1 MVKHFKYLASLMLL
15 QSVTLVF
22 ADNQPLLLQQIV
34 QSKPNL
40 QAVEKAKKQIADL
53 KEIKLQDISLTPFH
67 LRKKNPINDSAVYC
81 TECHLPLPHQK
92 HLRSRAFLNMHTDY
106 IACETCHFRPEA
118 LELNY
123 AWFDYQQHKVLEAQA
138 TQFRSGR
145 KPDDK
150 SPLVARE
157 GKLKIVP
164 IFKDEPVI
172 FTKRDANAKAIYD
185 QWKAANQDE
194 KAQLKAKL
202 HGPLSP
208 KGPECSAC
216 HISEVDAKSHSGA
229 DKLKRPLLNLT
240 ELGANAQQRSAIE
253 QNTIVAFFAHYQP
266 DVDDNNIT
274 VREDAKQQHASDKEQ
289 RIKITQFLK

>member
-1 MVKHFKYLASLMLL
+1 MVKHFKYWVSLLML
-15 QSVTLVF
+15 QSVTQVF
-22 ADNQPLLLQQIV
+22 ADNQPLLWQQIA

-53 KEIKLQDISLTPFH
+53 NEIKLQDISLTPFH

-106 IACETCHFRPEA
+106 LACETCHFRPEA

-150 SPLVARE
+150 SPLVARD

-164 IFKDEPVI
+164 MFQGEPVI
-172 FTKRDANAKAIYD
+172 FTKQDAKAKAIYD
-185 QWKAANQDE
+185 QWKAANLDE

-202 HGPLSP
+202 HAPLSP

-216 HISEVDAKSHSGA
+216 HISEVDAKMQSGA
-229 DKLKRPLLNLT
+229 NKLKRPLLNLT

-266 DVDDNNIT
+266 EVDDKNIT
-274 VREDAKQQHASDKEQ
+274 VREDVKPQAGEKEQ